1 MIKKCV
7 GCGAILQD
15 NNPLIEGYT
24 TVLTND
30 LCKRCFRMK
39 NYGEYEFVTKDNL
52 EYVKILNNIKN
63 KSCLVL
69 YIVDLLAI
77 PKDITKIK
85 EYVGDNEIILILNKK
100 DVLPYKIKDEK
111 LISYFK
117 NYNIF
122 KDIIVISANKNY
134 NLDLLYSKINKP
146 LVYVVGNTNAGKSTL
161 INKLIKNYSIDKE
174 PSITISPMPSTTLNE
189 IEINLNKFTL
199 IDTPGLVDNGNVLNY
214 VKEEMVKKLIPK
226 QEIKTRTYQL
236 KHKESLIVDTLFRLD
251 YLNDFKNSFTFFISN
266 DIDIKKISSKK
277 NLELKDKHIKKIKVC
292 IREDICINGL
302 GFIKVIDP
310 CEVNIYIDKDIDV
323 YTRKSLI

>member
-1 MIKKCV
+1 
-7 GCGAILQD
+7 
-15 NNPLIEGYT
+15 
-24 TVLTND
+24 
-30 LCKRCFRMK
+30 
-39 NYGEYEFVTKDNL
+39 
-52 EYVKILNNIKN
+52 
-63 KSCLVL
+63 
-69 YIVDLLAI
+69 
-77 PKDITKIK
+77 
-85 EYVGDNEIILILNKK
+85 
-100 DVLPYKIKDEK
+100 
-111 LISYFK
+111 
-117 NYNIF
+117 
-122 KDIIVISANKNY
+122 
-134 NLDLLYSKINKP
+134 
-146 LVYVVGNTNAGKSTL
+146 
-161 INKLIKNYSIDKE
+161 
-174 PSITISPMPSTTLNE
+174 MPSTTLNE

-277 NLELKDKHIKKIKVC
+277 NLELKDKHIKKIKVG

-310 CEVNIYIDKDIDV
+310 CEINIYIDKDIDV

>member
-85 EYVGDNEIILILNKK
+85 EYVGNNEIILILNKK

-199 IDTPGLVDNGNVLNY
+199 IDTPGLVENGNVLNY

-236 KHKESLIVDTLFRLD
+236 NI
-251 YLNDFKNSFTFFISN
+251 
-266 DIDIKKISSKK
+266 K
-277 NLELKDKHIKKIKVC
+277 NL
-292 IREDICINGL
+292 
-302 GFIKVIDP
+302 
-310 CEVNIYIDKDIDV
+310 
-323 YTRKSLI
+323 

>member
-1 MIKKCV
+1 M
-7 GCGAILQD
+7 
-15 NNPLIEGYT
+15 
-24 TVLTND
+24 
-30 LCKRCFRMK
+30 
-39 NYGEYEFVTKDNL
+39 
-52 EYVKILNNIKN
+52 
-63 KSCLVL
+63 
-69 YIVDLLAI
+69 
-77 PKDITKIK
+77 
-85 EYVGDNEIILILNKK
+85 GDNEIILILNKK

-277 NLELKDKHIKKIKVC
+277 NLELKDKHIKKIKVG

-323 YTRKSLI
+323 YTRKYLI